1 MLAQDGHRL
10 GEDLNAGARKV
21 ELATAV
27 VGQHD
32 TLDAGLDGAED
43 VLDALD
49 ALEDDGHLGDALEPG
64 DVGPAEGR
72 VNKRRDCA
80 GGALGVVRLVALLHV
95 AAGVGELE
103 AHVLFAAA
111 QLRGVNGDE
120 ETFAAAA
127 LGGLDDALGDVA
139 VLVDVE
145 LQPLDL
151 VALAGVDE
159 LVKGARGERG
169 DHLDD
174 VVLAGGAGEQDLAL
188 GVAELAQRR
197 GGHVEGGVDFGAE
210 HGGGEVDVGDVDED
224 LGAEPDS
231 VVGAVVLTQ
240 GLKGERRS
248 A

>member
-1 MLAQDGHRL
+1 MLAQDRHRL

-32 TLDAGLDGAED
+32 TLDAGLDGAKN

-64 DVGPAEGR
+64 DVGPAQGRVDEGR
-72 VNKRRDCA
+72 YGTR
-80 GGALGVVRLVALLHV
+80 GALGVIRLGALLHV
-95 AAGVGELE
+95 TTRVSELE
-103 AHVLFAAA
+103 AHVLLATA
-111 QLRGVNGDE
+111 QLRRINSDE
-120 ETFAAAA
+120 ETLAAAA
-127 LGGLDDALGDVA
+127 LGGLDDALGDGA

-151 VALAGVDE
+151 ISLPGVDE
-159 LVKGARGERG
+159 LVERARGERG

-174 VVLAGGAGEQDLAL
+174 VVAAGGAGEQDLAL
-188 GVAELAQRR
+188 WVAELAQRR

-240 GLKGERRS
+240 SLKGMD
-248 A
+248 